1 MKKISPLIS
10 LFIILITVLTAEASA
25 AATDIV
31 SETPW
36 FETMSN
42 TLSSPGIWI
51 VFFLLP
57 PILYAGK
64 LAIDDKV
71 DIYKEIWNR
80 KLLILYIFL
89 AFIFILGFL
98 LEEDAKKLMGATEI
112 MATIV
117 GAFMQF
123 MYEKVTSKTKEEKL
137 ANQAKEQIVNENIG
151 GGLQIALRT
160 VEASSDRLKSL
171 IELLSGKT
179 EFEKKYNIIQIA
191 TLDISKSK
199 YQIHQLINK
208 IQDLTTTSKE
218 NKNDEYKKYQNLFDH
233 FPSNRRL
240 LRYLSVAR
248 KRALDVQEKLNLWR
262 ISTQDQD
269 QDTQKENKLEIF
281 DGVLEILMSDLTM
294 ADNTLVNSYGTIVT
308 TIEDSPLKIA
318 LDKELPDSSDSS
330 DSYQFIVSNSNKF
343 SLIDKQSES
352 DFEALAAD
360 IASISNLIRSQF
372 QDKVLSVYKNN
383 AIEVVTFGNEMSDHA
398 DAFDRGIER
407 LQHLNSDKSVK
418 ELCIQAINE

>member
-10 LFIILITVLTAEASA
+10 LFIILITVLSAEASA

-64 LAIDDKV
+64 LAIDDKI

-123 MYEKVTSKTKEEKL
+123 MYEKVTSKTKEAAL
-137 ANQAKEQIVNENIG
+137 ADEAKEQIINEDIG

-160 VEASSDRLKSL
+160 VEASSNRLKSF
-171 IELLSGKT
+171 IEQLSGKT
-179 EFEKKYNIIQIA
+179 EFEKKYNII
-191 TLDISKSK
+191 
-199 YQIHQLINK
+199 
-208 IQDLTTTSKE
+208 
-218 NKNDEYKKYQNLFDH
+218 
-233 FPSNRRL
+233 
-240 LRYLSVAR
+240 
-248 KRALDVQEKLNLWR
+248 
-262 ISTQDQD
+262 
-269 QDTQKENKLEIF
+269 
-281 DGVLEILMSDLTM
+281 
-294 ADNTLVNSYGTIVT
+294 
-308 TIEDSPLKIA
+308 
-318 LDKELPDSSDSS
+318 
-330 DSYQFIVSNSNKF
+330 
-343 SLIDKQSES
+343 
-352 DFEALAAD
+352 
-360 IASISNLIRSQF
+360 
-372 QDKVLSVYKNN
+372 
-383 AIEVVTFGNEMSDHA
+383 
-398 DAFDRGIER
+398 
-407 LQHLNSDKSVK
+407 
-418 ELCIQAINE
+418 